1 MTQIYEWK
9 LWMETMN
16 RNIERELWIKIM
28 NETYKY
34 NL

>member
-1 MTQIYEWK
+1 MNQIYEWK

-28 NETYKY
+28 NETYK
-34 NL
+34 